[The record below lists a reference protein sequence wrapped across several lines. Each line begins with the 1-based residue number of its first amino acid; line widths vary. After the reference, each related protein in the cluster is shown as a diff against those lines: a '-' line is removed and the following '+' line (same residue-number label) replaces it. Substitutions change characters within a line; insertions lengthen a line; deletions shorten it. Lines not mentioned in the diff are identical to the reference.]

1 MTTCTVCGADF
12 EPLHKNHQTCSPEC
26 RAKRAAAIRR
36 NPDLKREITCQ
47 TCGTLYKP
55 YRSGQKNCSPECGQ
69 QATRKR
75 LLRGV
80 RAEEGPAPPD
90 DQMARLFRNYKERQ
104 SIAVEDREDGTR
116 VMVISDAQIPFIDE
130 PLWETVLR
138 FMGDFRPH
146 DLIINGDWLDA
157 YEISDFDKR
166 PERLFNLQTEFE
178 MASDTLDDARKRI
191 AKDGKVFWIDGNHE
205 ERLNRAIW
213 KHAAGF
219 AFLVSDI
226 SAGLRLEERCA
237 GYVPYGKHVDYL
249 GFTITHGNFVSAQS
263 AYTAKRHAD
272 RYHSSGCN
280 GHTHRAGSYSYTDMH
295 NRSHTWYEIGCLC
308 RKDLEYVKGTA
319 NWQHAFMVG
328 TVRGGALHPQ
338 LVRVIETDSGRG
350 FTYAGDYYE
359 VND

>member
-1 MTTCTVCGADF
+1 MRQCTVCGADF
-12 EPLHKNHQTCSPEC
+12 EPRTSNHRMCSQKC
-26 RAKRAAAIRR
+26 KATSDSARRR
-36 NPDLKREITCQ
+36 NPDLSVEISCE
-47 TCGTLYKP
+47 TCGASFKP
-55 YRSGQKNCSPECGQ
+55 YRAGQKNCTPECGVKADRQ
-69 QATRKR
+69 KR
-75 LLRGV
+75 RGM
-80 RAEEGPAPPD
+80 RGEEEASVPD
-90 DQMARLFRNYKERQ
+90 DQMARLFKNYKERQ
-104 SIAVEDREDGTR
+104 SIEVSGRPDGTR
-116 VMVISDAQIPFIDE
+116 LMVISDAQIPFIDE
-130 PLWETVLR
+130 PLWKAVMN

-146 DLIINGDWLDA
+146 DLVINGDWMDC

-249 GFTITHGNFVSAQS
+249 GFTITHGNFVSS
-263 AYTAKRHAD
+263 YSGYTAKRHAD

-308 RKDLEYVKGTA
+308 RKDLEYVKGVA
-319 NWQHAFMVG
+319 NWQHAFLVG

-350 FTYAGDYYE
+350 FSYAGAYYE